1 MGSHSNTRMV
11 EELFQSKQI
20 DWTALVALRMCAED
34 RESESTE
41 LSENLLAL
49 IGLAWLI
56 LTSSLVRFQASVVF
70 NLCHRST

>member
-1 MGSHSNTRMV
+1 VDSHSNTRMA

-20 DWTALVALRMCAED
+20 DETALVALRMCAED
-34 RESESTE
+34 RGSESTE

-56 LTSSLVRFQASVVF
+56 PTSSLVRLQASVVF
-70 NLCHRST
+70 NLCHRSI